1 MRSITCFRSVLSC
14 CMVLCFIAP
23 AAAGEEIPRI
33 ELARDYEVG
42 SSFVLDAEV
51 DLTGQFTF
59 EVDGEVVLDHTD
71 SMSVRLQ
78 AECEPLEL
86 DEEGHLQKLSISILD
101 CEIHA
106 DGVLLDVDRERKIVV
121 SGGSGDSLQFAY
133 ENDGDVPQG
142 VADAISPALNSLYR
156 DQIEET
162 VRQLCLDEPR
172 RVGETWEMD
181 EEAFIAES
189 VNDGFQIESAEDV
202 ASQISFVETRTSDDG
217 ATLAALTSQIQ
228 ISKLTPIETPFA
240 DPVSESD
247 MQITYELV
255 TPLDRRFRS
264 SVEAV
269 TFSADINVT
278 GTTEDGR
285 PGRIESV
292 YALAM
297 RIEIN

>member
-1 MRSITCFRSVLSC
+1 MLQIPLSFC
-14 CMVLCFIAP
+14 LVLCFVAS
-23 AAAGEEIPRI
+23 AAADEDAHQI
-33 ELARDYEVG
+33 ELARNYEVG
-42 SSFVLDAEV
+42 SSFVLAAEV

-59 EVDGEVVLDHTD
+59 EVDGELVLDHTD
-71 SMSVRLQ
+71 SMSVRLH
-78 AECEPLEL
+78 AVCEPLEL
-86 DEEGHLQKLSISILD
+86 DEEGHLQQMSIAIIG
-101 CEIHA
+101 CEIHD
-106 DGVLLDVDRERKIVV
+106 DGVLQNVDRERKIVV

-133 ENDGDVPQG
+133 VNGDDIPQG
-142 VADAISPALNSLYR
+142 IVDAISPVLNPLYR

-162 VRQLCLDEPR
+162 VRQFRLDEPR

-202 ASQISFVETRTSDDG
+202 TSQISFVETRTSDDG
-217 ATLAALTSQIQ
+217 APLAALASQIQ
-228 ISKLTPIETPFA
+228 VSKLTPIETPFA
-240 DPVSESD
+240 DPVSESE

-292 YALAM
+292 YALSV
-297 RIEIN
+297 RIEID